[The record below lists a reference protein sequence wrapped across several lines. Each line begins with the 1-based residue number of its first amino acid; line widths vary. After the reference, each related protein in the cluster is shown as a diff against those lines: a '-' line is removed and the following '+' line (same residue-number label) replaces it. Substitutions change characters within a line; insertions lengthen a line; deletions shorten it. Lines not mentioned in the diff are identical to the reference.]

1 MPRSFVPARL
11 RVAVHRSQPAADH
24 LQCPPR
30 RIAGTRRRTAT
41 SILVSGLIASMFGGP
56 TSIASATEGST
67 ALQTSGT
74 TATSSQATSVTN
86 TASVTSTTD
95 WTFDSSMLSLALT
108 PAATSATA
116 SGSTSSDAD
125 LAAAVASA
133 GQADSALAAT
143 STVATAATRVAAQ
156 HPFAVTAPANTSI
169 GSGAKF
175 ESSYSTRTAGFL
187 KGTPVIN
194 ASNWTV
200 SVAIA
205 TSTSPN
211 AKVRNLK
218 SGVTTYI
225 RIPSTATTTAD
236 TDKALTVVQPDGYT
250 AYECYKMTKVAANS
264 WTTTSMI
271 KQDLRSTGLSAGTR
285 ASGVSQVMGLIRAK
299 EVIAKKIPHSL
310 AVAIPDSM
318 LKSGYVWPARRQDSN
333 ASTAYQGQVPMGTM
347 LGIPPSVN
355 VAALGLTGEGLA
367 LAHALQDYG
376 AHVVE
381 RAGMVALYAEPASD
395 AAAISRMKT
404 DWRKLYP
411 LMRAISNNTPTT
423 VGGGG
428 TPRQPAAGT
437 LQ

>member
-1 MPRSFVPARL
+1 
-11 RVAVHRSQPAADH
+11 
-24 LQCPPR
+24 
-30 RIAGTRRRTAT
+30 
-41 SILVSGLIASMFGGP
+41 
-56 TSIASATEGST
+56 
-67 ALQTSGT
+67 
-74 TATSSQATSVTN
+74 
-86 TASVTSTTD
+86 
-95 WTFDSSMLSLALT
+95 
-108 PAATSATA
+108 
-116 SGSTSSDAD
+116 
-125 LAAAVASA
+125 
-133 GQADSALAAT
+133 
-143 STVATAATRVAAQ
+143 
-156 HPFAVTAPANTSI
+156 
-169 GSGAKF
+169 
-175 ESSYSTRTAGFL
+175 
-187 KGTPVIN
+187 
-194 ASNWTV
+194 
-200 SVAIA
+200 
-205 TSTSPN
+205 
-211 AKVRNLK
+211 VRNLK

-236 TDKALTVVQPDGYT
+236 TDKSLTVVQPDGYT

-264 WTTTSMI
+264 WTTTSMV
-271 KQDLRSTGLSAGTR
+271 KQDLRSTGLGAGTR

-299 EVIAKKIPHSL
+299 EVTAQKIPHTL

-318 LKSGYVWPARRQDSN
+318 LKSGYVWPARRQDYN

-355 VAALGLTGEGLA
+355 VTALGLTGEGLA

-395 AAAISRMKT
+395 AAAINRMKT

-428 TPRQPAAGT
+428 TPRQPSAGT